1 MKTYFIAD
9 WRKRDEEEKVQK
21 YLKWF
26 CSIMACAVIILSV
39 GYLCLPKPQNT
50 ANAKFFPNY
59 PIVDVQNRLPQAPD
73 KPYKTIT
80 ATLTAY
86 TPEVAQTDSTPFLT
100 ANQSQV
106 KEGGMACPRN
116 IKFGTLIEVFGK
128 RYICNDRMALKNDG
142 NFDIFMFNKHEALN
156 FGRKVA
162 EVKIY

>member
-1 MKTYFIAD
+1 MYKIKMDWQKRQEARKKISPYIALYGLFI
-9 WRKRDEEEKVQK
+9 
-21 YLKWF
+21 LM
-26 CSIMACAVIILSV
+26 CVIGLIFTL
-39 GYLCLPKPQNT
+39 NT
-50 ANAKFFPNY
+50 ATAVVEPLETIIKA
-59 PIVDVQNRLPQAPD
+59 QNRLPQATD

-86 TPEVAQTDSTPFLT
+86 TPEVSQTDSTPFLT
-100 ANQSQV
+100 ANQSPV

-116 IKFGTLIEVFGK
+116 IKFGTLIEAFGK

-142 NFDIFMFNKHEALN
+142 NFDIFMFNKQEALN